1 MTHYITCSGVDRL
14 SIYIY
19 MYKDIH
25 MQEYLTELEQLLP
38 PPRYVP
44 ELIPELLQ
52 PPSSVPELTEVKE
65 ET

>member
-1 MTHYITCSGVDRL
+1 
-14 SIYIY
+14 

-25 MQEYLTELEQLLP
+25 MQEYLAELEQLLP
-38 PPRYVP
+38 PRSHVPELIPELLQPPSSVP

-65 ET
+65 ETRKR